1 MNVDFFNEITNY
13 CDRHD
18 VKLVAVSKKR
28 SVEEIEVLH
37 SLGHNDFGENR
48 IQEWVEKLEF
58 TNPNLHWHLIGHIQ
72 TNKLKQVVQKP
83 FLIHSGDRIRLLDAL
98 EELGL
103 KRGINWDVLIQIKI
117 AEEESKHGFTFE
129 DLYNDEILRT
139 LSSYKCINFR
149 GVMGMASQTDD
160 FRQIRSEFQSLYHAF
175 SHMQEVFAD
184 KSFSEISMGMSNDY
198 ELAVEEGATIIRVGS
213 AIFD

>member
-1 MNVDFFNEITNY
+1 MNLDFFNEITTY
-13 CDRHD
+13 CDSHD

-28 SVEEIEVLH
+28 SVEEIELLH

-58 TNPNLHWHLIGHIQ
+58 TSPNIQWHLIGHIQ

-83 FLIHSGDRIRLLDAL
+83 FLIHSGDRIRMLNVL
-98 EELGL
+98 EEQGL
-103 KRGINWDVLIQIKI
+103 KMDIIWDVLIQIKI
-117 AEEESKHGFTFE
+117 AREESKHGFNIA
-129 DLYNDEILRT
+129 DLNNDEVLRT
-139 LSSYKCINFR
+139 LSSYKNINFR
-149 GVMGMASQTDD
+149 GVMGMASQTED
-160 FRQIRSEFQSLYHAF
+160 FRQIRSEFQSLHHAF
-175 SHMQEVFAD
+175 FHMKEVFPN

-198 ELAVEEGATIIRVGS
+198 KLAVEEGATIIRVGS